1 MLEQYDEHRLGNSV
15 AVAARIIYRLS
26 KLVPDNM
33 DRSGLFSF
41 FSKELRASFHYDRFS
56 IFLYDAER
64 DFLTAFTAADGT
76 VVEVFSDTRIAQ
88 NTVAW
93 QAIQT
98 RKPVVIKNL
107 ASLNWGGAVSLAS
120 VGLTATIA
128 LPLILNRQVIGTLH
142 VSFVRQPDNLV
153 EILNLLQQLSP
164 VLTTFLFVILTEER
178 RARTQAAD
186 RAALDSP
193 CETEAA
199 FPLENSLLETKA
211 MTKVMALARK
221 AAKLHIPVLISG
233 ETGTGKEVIA
243 RAIHQL
249 SPRRDK
255 PLVKINCAAIPA
267 SLLES
272 ELFGHDKGAFTG
284 AINTHRGR
292 FEIAD
297 GGTLFLDEIGDLP
310 LELQPKL
317 LRVLQEREI
326 ERLGGS
332 RTITVNVRV
341 IAATNRDLWQMVEDR
356 QFRSDLFY
364 RLNVFPLELPPL
376 RDRPEDIPLLAK
388 HFTQKMARHMNRAID
403 AIPTEALRQLM
414 SWDWPGNVRELEN
427 VIERAVLLTRGNS
440 LNLHLNVRQS
450 RLLPTLNEDSALR
463 SSMAQLLHPTTP
475 ENDEEERQR
484 IVQVLRETNGIV
496 AGPRGAA
503 TRLGMKRTTL
513 LSRMQR
519 LGISVREVL

>member
-186 RAALDSP
+186 RAALDSS

-233 ETGTGKEVIA
+233 ETGTGKSMLA
-243 RAIHQL
+243 RWLHL
-249 SPRRDK
+249 HSPRRAANF
-255 PLVKINCAAIPA
+255 VKVNCP
-267 SLLES
+267 SLAPTLFES
-272 ELFGHDKGAFTG
+272 EMFGHKKGAFTD
-284 AINTHRGR
+284 ATADRVGR
-292 FEIAD
+292 FELAD
-297 GGTLFLDEIGDLP
+297 KGTIFLDEIGDLD
-310 LELQPKL
+310 LSCQVKL
-317 LRVLQEREI
+317 LRVLQEQTFEV
-326 ERLGGS
+326 LGDS
-332 RTITVNVRV
+332 RPRKVDIRV
-341 IAATNRDLWQMVEDR
+341 VSATNADLRQMVQEHT
-356 QFRSDLFY
+356 FREDLFY
-364 RLNVFPLELPPL
+364 RINLITVHLPAL
-376 RDRPEDIPLLAK
+376 RERREDIPLLAR
-388 HFTQKMARHMNRAID
+388 HFADRQAEVNGLPRTDFSAD
-403 AIPTEALRQLM
+403 ALNFLSRLPY
-414 SWDWPGNVRELEN
+414 PGNIRELKNLVERTIL
-427 VIERAVLLTRGNS
+427 VSGKPVLDAADFDAQYLRHDEPAKAAEGTSFAGMTLDEIERQTILQALEQHKGNLSQVAVS
-440 LNLHLNVRQS
+440 
-450 RLLPTLNEDSALR
+450 
-463 SSMAQLLHPTTP
+463 
-475 ENDEEERQR
+475 
-484 IVQVLRETNGIV
+484 
-496 AGPRGAA
+496 
-503 TRLGMKRTTL
+503 
-513 LSRMQR
+513 
-519 LGISVREVL
+519 LGISRAALYRRLEKYNIQVPCA

>member
-186 RAALDSP
+186 RAALDSS

-211 MTKVMALARK
+211 MTKVMALAR
-221 AAKLHIPVLISG
+221 ISG
-233 ETGTGKEVIA
+233 TG
-243 RAIHQL
+243 
-249 SPRRDK
+249 
-255 PLVKINCAAIPA
+255 
-267 SLLES
+267 SLYRPDENAG
-272 ELFGHDKGAFTG
+272 E
-284 AINTHRGR
+284 
-292 FEIAD
+292 FECD
-297 GGTLFLDEIGDLP
+297 
-310 LELQPKL
+310 
-317 LRVLQEREI
+317 RV
-326 ERLGGS
+326 
-332 RTITVNVRV
+332 
-341 IAATNRDLWQMVEDR
+341 
-356 QFRSDLFY
+356 SD
-364 RLNVFPLELPPL
+364 
-376 RDRPEDIPLLAK
+376 
-388 HFTQKMARHMNRAID
+388 
-403 AIPTEALRQLM
+403 
-414 SWDWPGNVRELEN
+414 
-427 VIERAVLLTRGNS
+427 
-440 LNLHLNVRQS
+440 
-450 RLLPTLNEDSALR
+450 
-463 SSMAQLLHPTTP
+463 
-475 ENDEEERQR
+475 
-484 IVQVLRETNGIV
+484 
-496 AGPRGAA
+496 
-503 TRLGMKRTTL
+503 
-513 LSRMQR
+513 
-519 LGISVREVL
+519 

>member
-164 VLTTFLFVILTEER
+164 VLTTFLFVILTE
-178 RARTQAAD
+178 
-186 RAALDSP
+186 
-193 CETEAA
+193 
-199 FPLENSLLETKA
+199 
-211 MTKVMALARK
+211 
-221 AAKLHIPVLISG
+221 
-233 ETGTGKEVIA
+233 
-243 RAIHQL
+243 
-249 SPRRDK
+249 
-255 PLVKINCAAIPA
+255 
-267 SLLES
+267 
-272 ELFGHDKGAFTG
+272 
-284 AINTHRGR
+284 
-292 FEIAD
+292 
-297 GGTLFLDEIGDLP
+297 
-310 LELQPKL
+310 
-317 LRVLQEREI
+317 
-326 ERLGGS
+326 
-332 RTITVNVRV
+332 
-341 IAATNRDLWQMVEDR
+341 
-356 QFRSDLFY
+356 
-364 RLNVFPLELPPL
+364 
-376 RDRPEDIPLLAK
+376 
-388 HFTQKMARHMNRAID
+388 
-403 AIPTEALRQLM
+403 
-414 SWDWPGNVRELEN
+414 
-427 VIERAVLLTRGNS
+427 
-440 LNLHLNVRQS
+440 
-450 RLLPTLNEDSALR
+450 
-463 SSMAQLLHPTTP
+463 
-475 ENDEEERQR
+475 
-484 IVQVLRETNGIV
+484 
-496 AGPRGAA
+496 
-503 TRLGMKRTTL
+503 
-513 LSRMQR
+513 
-519 LGISVREVL
+519 

>member
-1 MLEQYDEHRLGNSV
+1 MLAHTSSTLFSEENGQLLQHIADRIAIAVGNADAWRSMTDLQESLQQENHQLSEQLLSNLGV
-15 AVAARIIYRLS
+15 GDIIYQS
-26 KLVPDNM
+26 
-33 DRSGLFSF
+33 
-41 FSKELRASFHYDRFS
+41 
-56 IFLYDAER
+56 
-64 DFLTAFTAADGT
+64 
-76 VVEVFSDTRIAQ
+76 
-88 NTVAW
+88 
-93 QAIQT
+93 QAME
-98 RKPVVIKNL
+98 
-107 ASLNWGGAVSLAS
+107 
-120 VGLTATIA
+120 
-128 LPLILNRQVIGTLH
+128 
-142 VSFVRQPDNLV
+142 D
-153 EILNLLQQLSP
+153 LLQQVDIVAKS
-164 VLTTFLFVILTEER
+164 
-178 RARTQAAD
+178 
-186 RAALDSP
+186 DS
-193 CETEAA
+193 T
-199 FPLENSLLETKA
+199 
-211 MTKVMALARK
+211 
-221 AAKLHIPVLISG
+221 VLICG

-332 RTITVNVRV
+332 RTIPVNVRV

>member
-1 MLEQYDEHRLGNSV
+1 MLAHTSSTLFSEENCQLLQHIADRIAIAVGNADAWRSMTDLQESLQQENHQLSEQLLSNLGV
-15 AVAARIIYRLS
+15 GDIIYQS
-26 KLVPDNM
+26 
-33 DRSGLFSF
+33 
-41 FSKELRASFHYDRFS
+41 
-56 IFLYDAER
+56 
-64 DFLTAFTAADGT
+64 
-76 VVEVFSDTRIAQ
+76 
-88 NTVAW
+88 
-93 QAIQT
+93 QAME
-98 RKPVVIKNL
+98 
-107 ASLNWGGAVSLAS
+107 
-120 VGLTATIA
+120 
-128 LPLILNRQVIGTLH
+128 
-142 VSFVRQPDNLV
+142 D
-153 EILNLLQQLSP
+153 LLQQVDIVAKS
-164 VLTTFLFVILTEER
+164 
-178 RARTQAAD
+178 
-186 RAALDSP
+186 DS
-193 CETEAA
+193 T
-199 FPLENSLLETKA
+199 
-211 MTKVMALARK
+211 
-221 AAKLHIPVLISG
+221 VLICG

-332 RTITVNVRV
+332 RTIPVNVRV